1 MKIYTKKGDD
11 GTTQLIGGSRV
22 KKNHARIDSYGTID
36 ELNSWIGLICCRADD
51 SATENFL
58 REIQDRLFVIGS
70 HLAEEKKSRMV
81 LPQLDEKDVKKLE
94 DAMDRMEAALP
105 ELKSFILPGG
115 DELNAFAHIARCV
128 CRRAERAIATLHEH
142 EPVEA
147 IILKYVNRLSDYL
160 FMLARKF
167 SHDHHKEEVLWNPR
181 G

>member
-22 KKNHARIDSYGTID
+22 KKNSVRIDSYGTVD
-36 ELNSWIGLICCRADD
+36 ELNSWIGLIGSRANDP
-51 SATENFL
+51 STENFL

-70 HLAEEKKSRMV
+70 HLAEEKRSRMK
-81 LPQLDEKDVKKLE
+81 LPQLDEKDVKILE
-94 DAMDRMEAALP
+94 DAIDEMEGVLP

-115 DELNAFAHIARCV
+115 DELNSFAHIARCV
-128 CRRAERAIATLHEH
+128 CRRAERAIATLHEK
-142 EPVEA
+142 EPVED

-167 SHDHHKEEVLWNPR
+167 SHDHNKEEVLWKPR